1 MTRNLIYSKILK
13 VKQMNKVFKIQ
24 TRVYYEDTDAEGI
37 VYYANYLKFAE
48 RARTE
53 FLRFNGLKPETQKD
67 GERCGFVA
75 KKVLIDYQKSAFLDD
90 LLDVTCEIKAIN
102 NSSVLIYQE
111 IKRDETV
118 LASMEI
124 TLVLI
129 NISKHRPTRIP
140 DDMRLKLGSL

>member
-53 FLRFNGLKPETQKD
+53 FLRFNGLKPET
-67 GERCGFVA
+67 
-75 KKVLIDYQKSAFLDD
+75 KKDD

-111 IKRDETV
+111 VKRDETV
-118 LASMEI
+118 LASIEI

-140 DDMRLKLGSL
+140 DEMRLKLGSL

>member
-1 MTRNLIYSKILK
+1 
-13 VKQMNKVFKIQ
+13 MNKIFQIPV
-24 TRVYYEDTDAEGI
+24 RVYYEDTDAEGI

-53 FLRFNGLKPETQKD
+53 FLRSFDLKPETQKD

-75 KKVLIDYQKSAFLDD
+75 KRVTIDYKQSAFLDD
-90 LLDVTCEIKAIN
+90 LLCVSCEIKAIN

-111 IKRDETV
+111 VKRDETV
-118 LASMEI
+118 LASIEI

-140 DDMRLKLGSL
+140 DEMRVKLGAL